1 MACSR
6 KKARARA
13 VPVQIPRDLT
23 GKARV
28 RFAQGRSS
36 AKAIGE
42 PVFCGDVAELVDAA
56 DLKSVDFGRPGS
68 IPGVPTSGLGPRGF
82 RQLDGRH
89 ALKFQ
94 ERRRELGDGYRNA
107 VSLFG
112 SELPEID
119 DMRHVVEAFAEFS
132 EEQGG

>member
-1 MACSR
+1 MAGSR

-23 GKARV
+23 GKAPV

-36 AKAIGE
+36 AKAIAE

-68 IPGVPTSGLGPRGF
+68 IPGVPTSGLGPF
-82 RQLDGRH
+82 
-89 ALKFQ
+89 
-94 ERRRELGDGYRNA
+94 A
-107 VSLFG
+107 VSGLDVG
-112 SELPEID
+112 HAVELRE
-119 DMRHVVEAFAEFS
+119 
-132 EEQGG
+132 G